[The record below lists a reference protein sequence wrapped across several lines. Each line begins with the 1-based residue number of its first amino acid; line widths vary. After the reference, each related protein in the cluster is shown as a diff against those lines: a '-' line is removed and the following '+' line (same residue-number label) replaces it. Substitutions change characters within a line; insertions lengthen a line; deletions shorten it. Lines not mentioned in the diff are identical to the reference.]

1 MSPIKKSSVGKTKAA
16 AKKPITASSVVAA
29 AAEPRSR
36 TARKPKKAATPAP
49 IQVTPEERQK
59 MIELAAYYRAEKVGF
74 TGDPHEHWVAA
85 EKEVDA
91 MLKAGIRP
99 AMK

>member
-1 MSPIKKSSVGKTKAA
+1 MTPVRKNEQKMKRSVSKTA
-16 AKKPITASSVVAA
+16 TASSVAA
-29 AAEPRSR
+29 AAAQPRKR
-36 TARKPKKAATPAP
+36 TPRKAASRSTAP

-59 MIELAAYYRAEKVGF
+59 MIEQAAYFRAEKAGF
-74 TGDPHEHWVAA
+74 TGDPHEHWLAA

-99 AMK
+99 GRK

>member
-1 MSPIKKSSVGKTKAA
+1 MSPIKKTSVSKPKQAVKKPAA
-16 AKKPITASSVVAA
+16 APVAA
-29 AAEPRSR
+29 APAEPRKR
-36 TARKPKKAATPAP
+36 VTRKSKAAHPAP

-59 MIELAAYYRAEKVGF
+59 MIELAAYFRAEKAGF

-99 AMK
+99 ATK